1 MNNIGYFFVLKK
13 TNHFPQICHK
23 KLTINTKAMIEKKD
37 YLKSFMRMDALEKL
51 EYIAQV
57 ERWTEETYPR
67 LAALDDSWKEA
78 DVKDF
83 DEGLKLVTALQ
94 KAQGY
99 LNTYQRYDIKKRLE
113 VLRKLL
119 QEVRIKSGMSKV
131 AFRPQHDTRRYTAVV
146 PPTPKVDEEGVSIKR
161 EPYKQP
167 EVGGRRPEH
176 VSQYKHLLSE
186 GLQKEASEISS
197 KYDLMAHWKQ
207 RAEFLA
213 VDPRANKALIANAAK
228 KVVRIEQQIL
238 NFWQRVDAEYAKATG
253 EKIDETEMREL
264 AEEAAKLAK
273 EPKAEITKVEIEAM
287 EDGEEKDNAKRS
299 RIEANKKYLRRNDA
313 KPTDARKE
321 QVRVRVMELLE
332 WGIEL
337 PASAYD
343 VCNKYGIELPKEDK
357 EPEVVEEELAKEE
370 VVENVVPKEDETPQE
385 ENPKDEPLQPGLF
398 DQPMED

>member
-1 MNNIGYFFVLKK
+1 MPDVYNHRAFFVPHKIRR
-13 TNHFPQICHK
+13 FPQLCHK
-23 KLTINTKAMIEKKD
+23 KLTINTKTMIEKKD
-37 YLKSFMRMDALEKL
+37 YLKSYMRMDALEKL

-67 LAALDDSWKEA
+67 LAALDDSWKDA

-131 AFRPQHDTRRYTAVV
+131 AFRPQNDTRRYTAIV
-146 PPTPKVDEEGVSIKR
+146 PPAPKVNEEGVTVKR
-161 EPYKQP
+161 DPYKQP

-176 VSQYKHLLSE
+176 VSQYKHLLSD
-186 GLQKEASEISS
+186 GLKKEASEISS

-213 VDPRANKALIANAAK
+213 VDPRANKALISNAAK

-273 EPKAEITKVEIEAM
+273 EPKTEITKVEIEAM
-287 EDGEEKDNAKRS
+287 EEGEEKENAKRS

-337 PASAYD
+337 PSSAYD

-357 EPEVVEEELAKEE
+357 DSEMTVNEPMTAEVGESVTTDEVEPNAK
-370 VVENVVPKEDETPQE
+370 
-385 ENPKDEPLQPGLF
+385 PGLF
-398 DQPMED
+398 DQNMEG